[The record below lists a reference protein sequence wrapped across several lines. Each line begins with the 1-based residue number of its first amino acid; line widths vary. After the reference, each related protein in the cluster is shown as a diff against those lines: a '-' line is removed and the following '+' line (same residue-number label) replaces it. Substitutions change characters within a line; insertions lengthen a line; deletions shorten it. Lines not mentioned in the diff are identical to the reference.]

1 MAATSPSATAKSA
14 SSWPSKG
21 TPQRRFK
28 GREIIAP
35 LKEHFPET
43 TYADDL
49 VWFDAEIAKLQ
60 PAAQPTQAVE

>member
-1 MAATSPSATAKSA
+1 MAARPRRRPRQN
-14 SSWPSKG
+14 SSSKG